1 MEDTRST
8 PQKFQQE
15 SRITAISFSLTHL
28 PGGEHFPPLNRP
40 IRIVQANSLF
50 NGGGVDTQTLELTQG
65 LHEVGCHVRLA
76 VGAGSRWEPR
86 AHALGVPVIGFPS
99 RSPLR
104 WRAIAALRQSLTT
117 HRADILHVH
126 QGCDYWPAIVA
137 ARLAGRGTRVFI
149 TRHLMTR
156 PRGFSR
162 RFLLSGARVIAVS
175 HAVERVLRSELQGN
189 PDRILQAHCGIDVD
203 RFAGGRGPESE
214 ALRQAAGWGPE
225 NVVFGV
231 VGMYPLPRGKGQL
244 EFLAAAARIRS
255 SHPHARFVLIGH
267 GNMRPLIE
275 QQIAADQLADIV
287 RLEPFTDDI
296 RPWMKALDVL
306 VHPAVGTDAF
316 PLVVLEGMASGHPVV
331 ASRLDGIPEEFTDG
345 NQGFLV
351 TPGSADELAMKMGKL
366 AESADLRWTM
376 GERGRRHVAEH
387 FTRHHLATATLALY
401 RAALGNRT

>member
-1 MEDTRST
+1 MTQRS
-8 PQKFQQE
+8 
-15 SRITAISFSLTHL
+15 
-28 PGGEHFPPLNRP
+28 GGEHFPPLNRP

-65 LHEVGCHVRLA
+65 LHQLGCQVRLA
-76 VGAGSRWEPR
+76 VGLGSRWEPR
-86 AHALGVPVIGFPS
+86 ARALAVPITGFPS

-104 WRAIAALRQSLTT
+104 WRAIAALRNAVAAHQ
-117 HRADILHVH
+117 ADILHVH

-162 RFLLSGARVIAVS
+162 RFLLRGARVIAVS
-175 HAVERVLRSELQGN
+175 RAVETVLRAELLGN
-189 PDRILQAHCGIDVD
+189 SDRILQAYCGIDVD
-203 RFAGGRGPESE
+203 RFAGGPTAESE
-214 ALRQAAGWGPE
+214 ALRQAAGWRSD

-244 EFLAAAARIRS
+244 EFLTAAARMRT
-255 SHPHARFVLIGH
+255 SHPKARFVLIGH

-296 RPWMKALDVL
+296 RPWMKAIDVL

-345 NQGFLV
+345 DQGFLV
-351 TPGSADELAMKMGKL
+351 TPGSVEELAHQMGRL
-366 AESADLRWTM
+366 ADSVDLRATM
-376 GERGRRHVAEH
+376 GARGRRHVGEH
-387 FTRHHLATATLALY
+387 FTRRHLAEATFALY
-401 RAALGNRT
+401 QASLGYPTKL

>member
-1 MEDTRST
+1 MVL
-8 PQKFQQE
+8 PKFQPK
-15 SRITAISFSLTHL
+15 SLRTGTSFSLTQRS
-28 PGGEHFPPLNRP
+28 GGEHFPLLNRP

-65 LHEVGCHVRLA
+65 LHELGCRVRLA
-76 VGAGSRWEPR
+76 VGSGSRWEPR
-86 AHALGVPVIGFPS
+86 ARALAVSVTGFPS

-104 WRAIAALRQSLTT
+104 WQAIAALRHAVAAHQ
-117 HRADILHVH
+117 ADILHVH
-126 QGCDYWPAIVA
+126 QGCDYWPAIIA

-162 RFLLSGARVIAVS
+162 RFLLRGARVIAVS
-175 HAVERVLRSELQGN
+175 RAVETVLRAELQGN
-189 PDRILQAHCGIDVD
+189 PNRILQAYCGIDVD
-203 RFAGGRGPESE
+203 RFAGARTAESE
-214 ALRQAAGWGPE
+214 ALRQAAGWTSD

-244 EFLAAAARIRS
+244 EFLAAATRMRA
-255 SHPHARFVLIGH
+255 SHPKARFVLIGH

-275 QQIAADQLADIV
+275 QQIAAGQLANIV

-345 NQGFLV
+345 DQGFLV
-351 TPGSADELAMKMGKL
+351 TPGSVEELAHQMGQL
-366 AESADLRWTM
+366 ANSAELRATM
-376 GERGRRHVAEH
+376 GARGRRHVAEH
-387 FTRHHLATATLALY
+387 FTRRHLAEATLALY
-401 RAALGNRT
+401 RSALGTQA

>member
-1 MEDTRST
+1 M
-8 PQKFQQE
+8 
-15 SRITAISFSLTHL
+15 
-28 PGGEHFPPLNRP
+28 
-40 IRIVQANSLF
+40 
-50 NGGGVDTQTLELTQG
+50 
-65 LHEVGCHVRLA
+65 
-76 VGAGSRWEPR
+76 
-86 AHALGVPVIGFPS
+86 
-99 RSPLR
+99 
-104 WRAIAALRQSLTT
+104 AALRHAVVT
-117 HRADILHVH
+117 HQADILHVH

-162 RFLLSGARVIAVS
+162 RFLLRGARVVAVS
-175 HAVERVLRSELQGN
+175 RAVEGVLRSELQGN
-189 PDRILQAHCGIDVD
+189 PKRILQAYCGIDVD
-203 RFAGGRGPESE
+203 RFAGGRTAESE
-214 ALRQAAGWGPE
+214 ALRRSAGWSPD

-244 EFLAAAARIRS
+244 EFLAAAARMRT
-255 SHPHARFVLIGH
+255 SHPQARFVLIGH
-267 GNMRPLIE
+267 GSMRPLIE
-275 QQIAADQLADIV
+275 QQIAADKLADIV

-345 NQGFLV
+345 DHGFLV
-351 TPGSADELAMKMGKL
+351 TPGSVEELAQKMGRL
-366 AESADLRWTM
+366 ADSAELRRTM

-387 FTRHHLATATLALY
+387 FTRRHLAQATLALY
-401 RAALGNRT
+401 GAALGNRT